1 MLKHIVMW
9 QFLPEADGCTKKE
22 NMDKVI
28 GMLKALPPII
38 PQLKSLEIGKDV
50 LHSDMSFDMGLICRF
65 ESVEDMNIYKNHP
78 EHKKVSAFVK
88 TVRGARCCV
97 DFFEE

>member
-9 QFLPEADGCTKKE
+9 QFLPEAQGCTKEE

-28 GMLKALPPII
+28 AMLTALPPII

-50 LHSDMSFDMGLICRF
+50 LHGDMSFDMALICRF
-65 ESVEDMNIYKNHP
+65 ESIEDMNIYKNHP

-88 TVRGARCCV
+88 SVRAARCCV
-97 DFFEE
+97 DFFEN